1 MVLLVPKA
9 DIAAVLSLFHKNK
22 EIIVIFGFY
31 CVLLWRFLIK
41 RLSMTIK
48 EYFEGDRFAMDA
60 GIIIDEIK
68 EGYALLHMT
77 VDERHLNGAGWCQ
90 GGAIFTLADLAFAC
104 ATNSRGVPT
113 VTVAANITL
122 LRPVAP
128 GTRLTAEARETFDHK
143 TLPFAEV
150 RITDDTGQLMA
161 VMTSSGYRRH
171 HAPPLGFEDK
181 P

>member
-1 MVLLVPKA
+1 MSKA
-9 DIAAVLSLFHKNK
+9 DVAAVLSLFHKNK
-22 EIIVIFGFY
+22 EIIVIFRFY

-128 GTRLTAEARETFDHK
+128 GTAAAQAPSAATNSQSESPLNSPPAHRNA
-143 TLPFAEV
+143 
-150 RITDDTGQLMA
+150 
-161 VMTSSGYRRH
+161 S
-171 HAPPLGFEDK
+171 PPLQGQGHRREQALQVHI
-181 P
+181 

>member
-1 MVLLVPKA
+1 MVLLVSKA
-9 DIAAVLSLFHKNK
+9 DVAAVLSLFHKNK
-22 EIIVIFGFY
+22 EIIVIFRFY

-90 GGAIFTLADLAFAC
+90 GGAIFTLADLAFA
-104 ATNSRGVPT
+104 AAVNSGGVMTVGTTN
-113 VTVAANITL
+113 NITFI
-122 LRPVAP
+122 RSAVE
-128 GTRLTAEARETFDHK
+128 GDRLTAVARVEDHHK
-143 TLPFAEV
+143 LPFCEIKV
-150 RITDDTGQLMA
+150 TNQRGELVCMVTGSA
-161 VMTSSGYRRH
+161 YRRRQ
-171 HAPPLGFEDK
+171 PLIPE

>member
-1 MVLLVPKA
+1 MPKA

-104 ATNSRGVPT
+104 ATNSRCGSRHQAHCRSPRD
-113 VTVAANITL
+113 
-122 LRPVAP
+122 LRPQDLAF
-128 GTRLTAEARETFDHK
+128 RRS
-143 TLPFAEV
+143 
-150 RITDDTGQLMA
+150 Q
-161 VMTSSGYRRH
+161 GYRRYRTTDGSNDIERL
-171 HAPPLGFEDK
+171 PPPSCPSLGIRRQTMSL
-181 P
+181 